1 MQVQNT
7 GLGVTIRG
15 WYLKLC
21 RRRKPLTRR
30 ELIEERGGPRMQPWG
45 SQHQGSAVSRVR
57 EHTLRREEGV
67 VRGLCCE
74 LVRRPFRQSSH
85 PTLNDTN

>member
-1 MQVQNT
+1 
-7 GLGVTIRG
+7 
-15 WYLKLC
+15 
-21 RRRKPLTRR
+21 
-30 ELIEERGGPRMQPWG
+30 MQPWG
-45 SQHQGSAVSRVR
+45 SQCRGSAVSRVR